1 MNKLT
6 SAIRHRD
13 NKYWVPSEGLNVAS
27 SGNCRIVILV
37 PNECLKDSSSGK
49 CGIIMPQSGVGATPH
64 KGLITESK
72 DSACRSRTSER
83 HHIKGGYHILLLQ
96 QFGDINYHKHETQNK
111 VSPSTGITIKSEILP
126 LEPVHRG
133 QVFHTDRYGYNVYTT

>member
-6 SAIRHRD
+6 SAFRHRD
-13 NKYWVPSEGLNVAS
+13 NKYWVPSEGLNDAS

-64 KGLITESK
+64 KGLITENK
-72 DSACRSRTSER
+72 YSACHSRTSER
-83 HHIKGGYHILLLQ
+83 HHKKGLYL
-96 QFGDINYHKHETQNK
+96 K
-111 VSPSTGITIKSEILP
+111 
-126 LEPVHRG
+126 
-133 QVFHTDRYGYNVYTT
+133 

>member
-1 MNKLT
+1 MKHMNKLT

-13 NKYWVPSEGLNVAS
+13 NKYWVPSEGLNDAS

-64 KGLITESK
+64 KGLITENK
-72 DSACRSRTSER
+72 DSTCHSRTSER
-83 HHIKGGYHILLLQ
+83 HRIKGLYCSSIIQ
-96 QFGDINYHKHETQNK
+96 
-111 VSPSTGITIKSEILP
+111 
-126 LEPVHRG
+126 
-133 QVFHTDRYGYNVYTT
+133 

>member
-1 MNKLT
+1 MKHMNKLT

-13 NKYWVPSEGLNVAS
+13 NKYWVPNEGLNDAS
-27 SGNCRIVILV
+27 SGNCRIVILVPNECLKDSSRGKCGIIIQV

-83 HHIKGGYHILLLQ
+83 HHIKGLYR
-96 QFGDINYHKHETQNK
+96 K
-111 VSPSTGITIKSEILP
+111 
-126 LEPVHRG
+126 
-133 QVFHTDRYGYNVYTT
+133 

>member
-1 MNKLT
+1 MTNINMKHMNKLT
-6 SAIRHRD
+6 GAIRHNG
-13 NKYWVPSEGLNVAS
+13 NKYWVPSEGLNDAS

-49 CGIIMPQSGVGATPH
+49 CEIIMRVPNECLKDSSSGKCGIIMPQSGIGATPH

-83 HHIKGGYHILLLQ
+83 HHIKGLYR
-96 QFGDINYHKHETQNK
+96 K
-111 VSPSTGITIKSEILP
+111 
-126 LEPVHRG
+126 
-133 QVFHTDRYGYNVYTT
+133 

>member
-1 MNKLT
+1 MKHMNKLT

-13 NKYWVPSEGLNVAS
+13 NKYWVPSEGLNDAS

-37 PNECLKDSSSGK
+37 PNECLKDSSSGKCGIIIQVRNECLKDSSSGK

-72 DSACRSRTSER
+72 DSACCSRTSER
-83 HHIKGGYHILLLQ
+83 HHIKGLIFKVRNEYTPQSDVCATSHKGLIL
-96 QFGDINYHKHETQNK
+96 
-111 VSPSTGITIKSEILP
+111 
-126 LEPVHRG
+126 
-133 QVFHTDRYGYNVYTT
+133 

>member
-1 MNKLT
+1 MKHMNKLT

-13 NKYWVPSEGLNVAS
+13 NKYWVPSEGLNDAS

-49 CGIIMPQSGVGATPH
+49 CRIIIQVPNECLKDSSSGKCGIIMWVPNECLKDSSRGKCRIIMPQSGVGATPH

-83 HHIKGGYHILLLQ
+83 HHIKGLYR
-96 QFGDINYHKHETQNK
+96 K
-111 VSPSTGITIKSEILP
+111 
-126 LEPVHRG
+126 
-133 QVFHTDRYGYNVYTT
+133 